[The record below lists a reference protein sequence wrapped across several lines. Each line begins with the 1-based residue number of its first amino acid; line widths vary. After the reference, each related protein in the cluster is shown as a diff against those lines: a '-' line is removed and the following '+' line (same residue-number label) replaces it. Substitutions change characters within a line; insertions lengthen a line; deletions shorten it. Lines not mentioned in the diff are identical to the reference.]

1 MVDLMARGEEQAI
14 EQLMAAIG
22 RQARDAA
29 AELRRAPAGARDVAL
44 EAAAS
49 LLRARAARI
58 LAGNAEDLETAV
70 ARGLSDAM
78 QDRLRLDEAR
88 IEAMAQ
94 GVEAVRALPDPLGR
108 VLAEW
113 TRPNG
118 LVIRR
123 VSVPLGVIGI
133 IYESRPNVTA
143 DAGALCL
150 KSGNAVILRGGSES
164 YASSRAIHA
173 CLAEALAEAG
183 LPPGIVQMVP
193 TRDRAAVGCLL
204 GGLEGCVD
212 VVVPRGGRS
221 LIERVQRDA
230 RVPVI
235 GHLEGICHVYVD
247 RAAELEMARR
257 IVLNSKMRRTGIC
270 GAAETLLVDRA
281 CVHTHLEPLLATLL
295 EAGCEIRGDNETR
308 ATDARVRPAV
318 EADWRTEYLDAVI
331 SVRIVD
337 GVEGAIRHI
346 ARYGSGHTESIVTSD
361 AAAAARFLD
370 EVDSAI
376 VLHNASTQFADGG
389 EFGMG
394 AEIGIS
400 TGRIHARGPVGA
412 EQLTSFKYRVSG
424 SGQVRA

>member
-1 MVDLMARGEEQAI
+1 MTTAPHPESLPATMDAL
-14 EQLMAAIG
+14 G
-22 RQARDAA
+22 R
-29 AELRRAPAGARDVAL
+29 
-44 EAAAS
+44 
-49 LLRARAARI
+49 RARAAAAVLARAAPADKDRALAAAAALIRERRDAI
-58 LAGNAEDLETAV
+58 LEANGRDLV
-70 ARGLSDAM
+70 RARAKGLGGAM
-78 QDRLRLDEAR
+78 LDRLELDDVR
-88 IEAMAQ
+88 IEAMAA
-94 GVEAVRALPDPLGR
+94 GIEEIRKLPEPVGR

-113 TRPNG
+113 RRPNG
-118 LVIRR
+118 LLIQR

-164 YASSRAIHA
+164 FESSLAIHA
-173 CLAEALAEAG
+173 CLADALAQAG
-183 LPPGIVQMVP
+183 LPADAVQMVP
-193 TRDRAAVGCLL
+193 TTDRAAVGYLL
-204 GGLEGCVD
+204 GSMTGFVD

-247 RAAELEMARR
+247 KDADPAMAGEV
-257 IVLNSKMRRTGIC
+257 VLNSKLRRTGIC
-270 GAAETLLVDRA
+270 GAAETLLIDRGWTEHA
-281 CVHTHLEPLLATLL
+281 AGLVGALIDD
-295 EAGCEIRGDNETR
+295 GCEVRGD
-308 ATDARVRPAV
+308 ADLQAMDARVRPATQ
-318 EADWRTEYLDAVI
+318 EDWSTEYLDAVI
-331 SVRIVD
+331 SARLVD
-337 GVEGAIRHI
+337 GVEGAVDHI
-346 ARYGSGHTESIVTSD
+346 ARYGSGHTESIVTGNPD
-361 AAAAARFLD
+361 TAERFLR

-412 EQLTSFKYRVSG
+412 EQLTSFKYRVKG
-424 SGQVRA
+424 AGQTRP

>member
-1 MVDLMARGEEQAI
+1 MVDLMGRESERDV
-14 EQLMAAIG
+14 ERLMAAIG
-22 RQARDAA
+22 RQARQAA
-29 AELRRAPAGARDVAL
+29 AVLARTTGEMRNAALAGA
-44 EAAAS
+44 AA
-49 LLRARAARI
+49 LLRARAGQI
-58 LAGNAEDLETAV
+58 LAANAEDIAAAM
-70 ARGLSDAM
+70 ARDLSDALL
-78 QDRLRLDEAR
+78 DRLRLDEAR
-88 IEAMAQ
+88 VEAMAR
-94 GVEAVRALPDPLGR
+94 GVEEVRALPDPLGR

-118 LVIRR
+118 LLIRR

-164 YASSRAIHA
+164 FASSRAIHA
-173 CLAEALAEAG
+173 CLADALAGAG
-183 LPPGIVQMVP
+183 LPRDAVQIVP
-193 TRDRAAVGCLL
+193 TRERAAVGALL

-247 RAAELEMARR
+247 RGAELEMAKR

-270 GAAETLLVDRA
+270 GAAETLLVDRGCA
-281 CVHTHLEPLLATLL
+281 GTHLGPLVDCLL
-295 EAGCEIRGDNETR
+295 EAGCEVRGD
-308 ATDARVRPAV
+308 AAAQAADPRVTPAV

-331 SVRIVD
+331 SLRVVD
-337 GVEGAIRHI
+337 GISEAIRHI
-346 ARYGSGHTESIVTSD
+346 GEHGSGHTDSIVTD
-361 AAAAARFLD
+361 DPAAARRFLA

-412 EQLTSFKYRVSG
+412 EQLTSFKYQVHG
-424 SGQVRA
+424 SGQIRP